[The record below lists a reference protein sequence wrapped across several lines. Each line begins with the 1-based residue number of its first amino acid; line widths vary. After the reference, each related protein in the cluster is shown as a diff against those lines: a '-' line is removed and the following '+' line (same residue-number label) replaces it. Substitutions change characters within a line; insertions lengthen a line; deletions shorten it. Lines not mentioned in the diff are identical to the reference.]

1 MQSFHQSRARIFF
14 EVLCALGMSASLVG
28 AWMQTY
34 APAFLPGAAIA
45 ALYGI
50 VHGFDMIR
58 RKPAPAAVAPVK
70 APPEPAEAD
79 DTVIRSWPLPA
90 SVIDEPKPAMRAP
103 ASVIDAPKA
112 VERAPAKAQA
122 KKRRTAKAAKPVQE
136 PELAR
141 IVPEP
146 PAVEPDPEPE
156 HAPIAPLFEPEP
168 FVRQQQRAA
177 FGRKAG

>member
-103 ASVIDAPKA
+103 AKAP
-112 VERAPAKAQA
+112 A

-136 PELAR
+136 PEVAR